1 MAENGFPMSIDMAI
15 VLVLLLAV
23 IGFHWFPAIQIFQQ
37 GNKTVTNSEQYGFPV
52 VTIEIVLDTQPDSRV
67 TINGYSPI
75 HQYLDAEGYHLVYI
89 VPVNKTY
96 VLSPACCSRSRFL
109 GPGRHYAFWIGGGCV
124 AIRTD
129 K

>member
-1 MAENGFPMSIDMAI
+1 LLESPTARDIAVVI
-15 VLVLLLAV
+15 LLLLAV
-23 IGFHWFPAIQIFQQ
+23 TISQWHPAVQVFQQ
-37 GNKTVTNSEQYGFPV
+37 GNKTVTNSEQNLFPV

-75 HQYLDAEGYHLVYI
+75 HQYPDAEGYHLVYI

-96 VLSPACCSRSRFL
+96 VLSPACCSRTRFL
-109 GPGRHYAFWIGGGCV
+109 GPGKHYAFWIGGGCV